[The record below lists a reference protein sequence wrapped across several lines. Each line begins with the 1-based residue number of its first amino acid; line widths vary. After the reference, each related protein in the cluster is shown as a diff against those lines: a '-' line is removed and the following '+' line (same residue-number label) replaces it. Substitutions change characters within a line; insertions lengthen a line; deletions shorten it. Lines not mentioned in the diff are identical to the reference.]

1 MIRNADADEFAAA
14 VKAMSKWIYNGSG
27 TYINYEEAIPFVQSL
42 PEFWREPARVM
53 ACCGYYAS
61 ADGWMKEWVEGKS

>member
-1 MIRNADADEFAAA
+1 MIRNADADEFVAV
-14 VKAMSKWIYNGSG
+14 VKAITQSQRWQESG
-27 TYINYEEAIPFVQSL
+27 YISHEEAQPFVQSL

-61 ADGWMKEWVEGKS
+61 ADGWMKEWVEGKL

>member
-1 MIRNADADEFAAA
+1 MIRNADADEFVAA
-14 VKAMSKWIYNGSG
+14 VKAMSEWISSG
-27 TYINYEEAIPFVQSL
+27 GDYINAENAAPFVQSL

-61 ADGWMKEWVEGKS
+61 ADEWMKKWVEGKP